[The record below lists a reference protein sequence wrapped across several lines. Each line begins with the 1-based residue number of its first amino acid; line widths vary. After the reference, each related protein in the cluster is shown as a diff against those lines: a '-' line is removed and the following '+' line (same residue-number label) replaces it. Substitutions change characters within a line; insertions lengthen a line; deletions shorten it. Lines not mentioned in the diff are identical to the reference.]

1 MKIGRLSAALLVSVA
16 VSSAY
21 AGTTVRFDDDWRF
34 TVGDPSGAQEA
45 QFNDTA
51 WTSVEL
57 PHDWSI
63 AGPIAQ
69 NNPTRNAG
77 GYFPAGV
84 GWYRKTFKLPSDS
97 AGKRFVLDLISRNSD
112 RSIYCVS

>member
-1 MKIGRLSAALLVSVA
+1 MRFRLVSAALLVSI
-16 VSSAY
+16 SLSAAH
-21 AGTTVRFDDDWRF
+21 AGTTIPFESDWRF
-34 TVGDPSGAQEA
+34 TVGDPPGAQDA
-45 QFNDTA
+45 QFDEA
-51 WTSVEL
+51 GWSAVEL

-63 AGPIAQ
+63 AGPLTQ

-97 AGKRFVLDLISRNSD
+97 AGKRVAV
-112 RSIYCVS
+112 RS